1 MIKYQ
6 PSTSTKKI
14 SLKGK
19 EIITGGSII
28 MPMDMSTEA
37 TTISMIKKGTNTKK
51 PISKAR
57 VLRTPYSVMDQVSTP
72 YPDPPRMI
80 DSGSTGWRFASKA
93 AN

>member
-1 MIKYQ
+1 MLKLLTRLPVIKYQ

-28 MPMDMSTEA
+28 MPIDMSTEA

-57 VLRTPYSVMDQVSTP
+57 RNSDIM
-72 YPDPPRMI
+72 
-80 DSGSTGWRFASKA
+80 
-93 AN
+93 